1 MWAPAS
7 NVKSASHRSGTG
19 SATFSDTSMAC
30 PHVSG
35 AAALVLSAKPDAQ
48 PDAVLAELLDDS
60 YDNALTG
67 LKKGDPNK
75 LVCVA
80 EGGAPPGPAPAPA
93 PPTNVLLGI
102 LFASQSSGKAVALAR

>member
-1 MWAPAS
+1 M
-7 NVKSASHRSGTG
+7 
-19 SATFSDTSMAC
+19 
-30 PHVSG
+30 
-35 AAALVLSAKPDAQ
+35 
-48 PDAVLAELLDDS
+48 LADS
-60 YDNALTG
+60 YDYALAV
-67 LKKGDPNK
+67 LKAGDTNK

>member
-1 MWAPAS
+1 MWAPGS
-7 NVKSASHRSGTG
+7 NVKSASPRSGTG

-35 AAALVLSAKPDAQ
+35 AATLVLSARPDAQ

-60 YDNALTG
+60 YDNALTD
-67 LKKGDPNK
+67 LKESDTNT

-80 EGGAPPGPAPAPA
+80 KGGAPPGPAPAPA

-102 LFASQSSGKAVALAR
+102 LFASQSSGKVVALDR